1 MNNYFFISIVFSVWI
16 VISFYIF
23 YTQKKDI
30 NVESYFLI
38 KSLII
43 VMIISYLLISIFYFI

>member
-1 MNNYFFISIVFSVWI
+1 MNNYFFISILFSVWI
-16 VISFYIF
+16 VISIYIF

-30 NVESYFLI
+30 NVKNYFLI

-43 VMIISYLLISIFYFI
+43 FMIISYLLISIFYFI

>member
-16 VISFYIF
+16 VILLYIL
-23 YTQKKDI
+23 YIQKKDI
-30 NVESYFLI
+30 NVKSYLLI

-43 VMIISYLLISIFYFI
+43 LMIISYLLICFFYIL